1 MCWELIFN
9 KAGAIRGL
17 FVHVGIIISLII
29 IFIEFHNGHRH
40 HTETARLCVI
50 QLLHLDVF
58 RIRSWRFRSESKR
71 SALCHLLFLSKLR
84 LKLILFCLT
93 SLALH
98 ANTDRISGIS
108 FN

>member
-40 HTETARLCVI
+40 HTETARVCVI

-58 RIRSWRFRSESKR
+58 RISAESQAGDLEVR
-71 SALCHLLFLSKLR
+71 ARGRLCVIF
-84 LKLILFCLT
+84 
-93 SLALH
+93 
-98 ANTDRISGIS
+98 S
-108 FN
+108 F